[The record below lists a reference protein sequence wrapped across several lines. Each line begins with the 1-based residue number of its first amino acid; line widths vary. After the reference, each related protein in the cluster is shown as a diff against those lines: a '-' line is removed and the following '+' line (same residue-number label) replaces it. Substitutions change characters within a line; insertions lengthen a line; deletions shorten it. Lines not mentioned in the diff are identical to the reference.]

1 VKSRSRSFLI
11 GLSLTLPVLL
21 NGQQPTVAPSA
32 LLSANSPTVLYHL
45 IRSAAAVD
53 RTAQTMDAADHSG
66 ADLRNALSSTL
77 GLTDLDF
84 QVFLGLVRSYDK
96 QFSALD
102 QRAAQ
107 IVEAAHAR
115 VLKGELLP
123 PPPAELDQ
131 LQAQKTAFMEALPY
145 SLEHSAIT
153 DAGKAALQAYASRA
167 ASKTTLIDPQTGVA
181 K

>member
-1 VKSRSRSFLI
+1 M
-11 GLSLTLPVLL
+11 LL
-21 NGQQPTVAPSA
+21 NGQRLTVAQSA

-53 RTAQTMDAADHSG
+53 RTAQTMDAAEHSG

-77 GLTDLDF
+77 GLTDQDF
-84 QVFLGLVRSYDK
+84 QVFLSLVRSYDA

-102 QRAAQ
+102 QRATD
-107 IVEAAHAR
+107 IIKAAHER
-115 VLKGELLP
+115 VLEGELLP

-131 LQAQKTAFMEALPY
+131 LQAEKTAFMQALPY
-145 SLEHSAIT
+145 SLEHSAMT
-153 DAGKAALQAYASRA
+153 DAGKAALHAYASRA
-167 ASKTTLIDPQTGVA
+167 ASKTTLIDPQTGIA